1 MQITIDMNMNNIND
15 LLITEKEPMTENR
28 LGLSF
33 ANTIRSR
40 TSCRAFLPT
49 PVSNEVIT
57 SVLEDAQ
64 LSPSNCNSQP
74 WITHIVSGAKLAQLS
89 QAILKANTESSFTP
103 DFSFDQNCFYGEYA
117 ERSMAQGKAYYQG
130 LGVAR
135 EDVASRQTAVDL
147 NYTFFNAP
155 QVALLFMPS
164 FGDNVRVAGDIG
176 MYGQSF
182 LLSLTDHGLA
192 GVPQTS
198 LGFFAATI
206 RETLGISD
214 DQKLLFGISFG
225 YADKNAPGSRIEIS
239 RVPISD
245 SVTFHS

>member
-1 MQITIDMNMNNIND
+1 MNINNRD
-15 LLITEKEPMTENR
+15 GLLIPEIEKVTENR

-33 ANTIRSR
+33 AKTIRSR
-40 TSCRAFLPT
+40 TSCRAFLSS

-74 WITHIVSGAKLAQLS
+74 WDTHIVSGEKLAQLS
-89 QAILKANTESSFTP
+89 QAILKANAESAFSP
-103 DFSFDQNCFYGEYA
+103 DFSFDQNSFFGEYA
-117 ERSMAQGKAYYQG
+117 DRSKAQGKAYYQG

-135 EDVASRQTAVDL
+135 EDVAGRKTAVDL

-155 QVALLFMPS
+155 HVALLFMPS
-164 FGDNVRVAGDIG
+164 FGDDVRVAGDIG

-206 RETLGISD
+206 RETLGISE

-225 YADKNAPGSRIEIS
+225 YADKDAPGSRIEMN
-239 RVPISD
+239 RAPISD
-245 SVTFHS
+245 SVTFHR